1 MSSTPPLSSREV
13 QELISAISRLSLAL
27 ETYNSALT
35 AQSAASPVIPAST
48 SAAPGD
54 SDLWILIEDSEALPK
69 GYRDENLLTRIVE
82 DGPPALPPALLSFGR
97 CRLTNIHPGPD
108 SRVKRAFVAGFWAWA
123 ANATNTDY
131 TPAESIGI
139 ADSHFV
145 ILRSWCADPK
155 KVKLP
160 LRVSKKSEVQKLCGR
175 DPTLGSIVQGFASF
189 TEVQCF
195 CGGAGIGVPPLYQWR
210 SSNQA

>member
-1 MSSTPPLSSREV
+1 M
-13 QELISAISRLSLAL
+13 ISAISRLSLAL

-35 AQSAASPVIPAST
+35 AHSTASSAVPAS
-48 SAAPGD
+48 SPIVSGD

-69 GYRDENLLTRIVE
+69 GYKDENLLTRIVE

-97 CRLTNIHPGPD
+97 HRLANIHPGSD

-123 ANATNTDY
+123 AHASNADY

-139 ADSHFV
+139 ADTHFV
-145 ILRSWCADPK
+145 ILRAWCADPK

-160 LRVSKKSEVQKLCGR
+160 LRVTKKSEVQKLCGR
-175 DPTLGSIVQGFASF
+175 DPNLGSIVQGFASL

-195 CGGAGIGVPPLYQWR
+195 CSGAGIEVPPLYQWR

>member
-35 AQSAASPVIPAST
+35 AQSAASPVISAST

-82 DGPPALPPALLSFGR
+82 DGPPALRTRPFCLLAVVASPISILVLIPVSRGLLLLDFGPGLQTPRIRITLLLSQLELLTHILLSFV
-97 CRLTNIHPGPD
+97 PGVLIP
-108 SRVKRAFVAGFWAWA
+108 KR
-123 ANATNTDY
+123 
-131 TPAESIGI
+131 
-139 ADSHFV
+139 
-145 ILRSWCADPK
+145 
-155 KVKLP
+155 
-160 LRVSKKSEVQKLCGR
+160 
-175 DPTLGSIVQGFASF
+175 
-189 TEVQCF
+189 
-195 CGGAGIGVPPLYQWR
+195 
-210 SSNQA
+210 